1 LAILT
6 AIVFGVSAV
15 FPLVAA
21 FVKDREAWPAWWGV
35 VDVALAFVLASLA
48 FVVIGLAQG
57 KVTKDADGATYRAYR
72 LMIHGILVVLALF
85 ILAGERIVWG
95 NCLTGI
101 AWRVW
106 LLLYGLPSWFTLM
119 RQRSGAGAGRN

>member
-21 FVKDREAWPAWWGV
+21 FVKDREAWPAWWGA
-35 VDVALAFVLASLA
+35 VDVALALVLAALA
-48 FVVIGLAQG
+48 FFVIGLAQSR
-57 KVTKDADGATYRAYR
+57 VTKDAECATYRAYR
-72 LMIHGILVVLALF
+72 LMIHGILVVLVLF
-85 ILAGERIVWG
+85 ILAGDRIVWG

-119 RQRSGAGAGRN
+119 RERSDPGAGRN